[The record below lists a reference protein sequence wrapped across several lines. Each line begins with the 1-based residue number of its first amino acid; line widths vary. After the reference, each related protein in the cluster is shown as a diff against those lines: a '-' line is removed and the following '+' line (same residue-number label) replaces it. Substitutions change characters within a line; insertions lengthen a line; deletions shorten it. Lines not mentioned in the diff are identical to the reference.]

1 MDELAARLRAQ
12 RGPDASIAFGALA
25 LGAATAVAFAR
36 VEEDWAAFP
45 LLLLVAIPCAALFG
59 MALLPERGVAVEE
72 RAGLRGLSWRPAALI
87 VALVLLAVSLIQL
100 VDVLG
105 VDEPGSGTFTWVF
118 LLTGLLGLLL
128 AARHDSPGLQIV
140 GLLFLAGAFLAAT
153 DWIDGDAGTTAFRN
167 VLLLVGILFLFA
179 ARSLRPVRLEHSHVA
194 VAVGALLLVL
204 GSLLGAL
211 GDIDFGSI
219 IFGVGDGT
227 EIGDED
233 GWELV
238 LVLVSLGALAYAAWQ
253 RYRGAAYPGLLGI
266 FAFVAITE
274 DGSLAGW
281 PLILLLAAA
290 GSILYGYSGAGPGR
304 ASPAAAPPAAGE
316 PRPPASPGNPPP
328 G

>member
-12 RGPDASIAFGALA
+12 RGPDAAIAFGALA
-25 LGAATAVAFAR
+25 LGAATTVAFAR

-45 LLLLVAIPCAALFG
+45 LLLLAAIPCAVLFG
-59 MALLPERGVAVEE
+59 LALIPERGVGAEE
-72 RAGLRGLSWRPAALI
+72 RTDLRGMSWRPATLI

-100 VDVLG
+100 VVVLG
-105 VDEPGSGTFTWVF
+105 NDDPGSGTFTWVF
-118 LLTGLLGLLL
+118 LLTGLLGLVL

-140 GLLFLAGAFLAAT
+140 GLLFLAAAFLAAT

-167 VLLLVGILFLFA
+167 VLLLVGVLFLFA
-179 ARSLRPVRLEHSHVA
+179 ARSLRPVRLDHSHVA
-194 VAVGALLLVL
+194 VAVGVLLLVL
-204 GSLLGAL
+204 GALLGAL
-211 GDIDFGSI
+211 GDIDLGSI
-219 IFGVGDGT
+219 IFGVGDGA

-266 FAFVAITE
+266 IAFVAIAE

-290 GSILYGYSGAGPGR
+290 GSILYGFAGAGDTRQGPAVRGSGAPSSETSGGV
-304 ASPAAAPPAAGE
+304 
-316 PRPPASPGNPPP
+316 
-328 G
+328 